1 MAEIFLVA
9 LQSVNNIL
17 EAGIAITSFSL
28 FIRALSFNLSD
39 RVARSFA
46 LILFCLLIVFSGE
59 AMSSLVTTIIGLEF
73 WLRFQWV
80 GIVFLPTAFIHF
92 SDALL
97 ATTGQRSR
105 GRRKMFV
112 RFSYFISTVF
122 LVSLPILKL
131 VGPVVLDGTPIPYLE
146 RTWLSVLFSVYYFI
160 MLVLS
165 GIFIARAYK
174 RSVLAESRRRM
185 AFLMGG
191 AIALG
196 VGAFPFILFGSDF
209 AISHSH
215 GFFTLALFGNIFT
228 FASLLIMAHSVA
240 FFGVPW
246 PDRLV
251 KSRLFKWLLR
261 GPITVFVVLIQTTFL
276 WRIGEA
282 LGIAYTVSIPVV
294 TVATV
299 LLMQHGFTLLSPLW
313 ERWFFHGGDR
323 ENLQLLQYLEDRLI
337 TTGDLRQFLETLLAA
352 VCDQFQVS
360 SAFIAAISDK
370 GLELVVHTGN
380 QELLPDKDIPLS
392 LLDSVN
398 DNFAKSELFSWGE
411 FWLLPLYNP
420 NKNTLLGLLGIYQS
434 SDHEM
439 DLEQR
444 TALETLSHRAA
455 SALDDRRLQRQVFQ
469 ALEALNPRVDHLQ
482 RLRAATRYDQRELF
496 RSVDL
501 IPESTDLASVVKDAL
516 RHYWGGPK
524 LTKSPLLRLNIVQN
538 AIEEHGGNPANALR
552 SILRKAIESIR
563 PEGDRRFTGEWILYN
578 ILEMKFME
586 GRKVRDVALRLSM
599 SEADLYRKQRVAIEA
614 IAEAIVEMEQ
624 NEINGFING
633 NDKVEYEV
641 QSIN

>member
-1 MAEIFLVA
+1 
-9 LQSVNNIL
+9 
-17 EAGIAITSFSL
+17 
-28 FIRALSFNLSD
+28 
-39 RVARSFA
+39 
-46 LILFCLLIVFSGE
+46 
-59 AMSSLVTTIIGLEF
+59 
-73 WLRFQWV
+73 
-80 GIVFLPTAFIHF
+80 
-92 SDALL
+92 
-97 ATTGQRSR
+97 
-105 GRRKMFV
+105 
-112 RFSYFISTVF
+112 
-122 LVSLPILKL
+122 
-131 VGPVVLDGTPIPYLE
+131 
-146 RTWLSVLFSVYYFI
+146 
-160 MLVLS
+160 
-165 GIFIARAYK
+165 
-174 RSVLAESRRRM
+174 
-185 AFLMGG
+185 
-191 AIALG
+191 
-196 VGAFPFILFGSDF
+196 
-209 AISHSH
+209 
-215 GFFTLALFGNIFT
+215 
-228 FASLLIMAHSVA
+228 
-240 FFGVPW
+240 
-246 PDRLV
+246 
-251 KSRLFKWLLR
+251 
-261 GPITVFVVLIQTTFL
+261 
-276 WRIGEA
+276 
-282 LGIAYTVSIPVV
+282 
-294 TVATV
+294 
-299 LLMQHGFTLLSPLW
+299 
-313 ERWFFHGGDR
+313 
-323 ENLQLLQYLEDRLI
+323 
-337 TTGDLRQFLETLLAA
+337 
-352 VCDQFQVS
+352 
-360 SAFIAAISDK
+360 
-370 GLELVVHTGN
+370 
-380 QELLPDKDIPLS
+380 LPDKDIPLS

-398 DNFAKSELFSWGE
+398 DNFTKSELFSWGE

-624 NEINGFING
+624 NEINGFFNG